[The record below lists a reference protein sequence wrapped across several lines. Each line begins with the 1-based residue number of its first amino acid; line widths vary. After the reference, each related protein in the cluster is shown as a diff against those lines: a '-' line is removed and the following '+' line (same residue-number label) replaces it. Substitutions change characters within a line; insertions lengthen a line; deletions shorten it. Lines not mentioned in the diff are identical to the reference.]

1 MPLTV
6 NRPLKDGDTVTA
18 FTSSSAATPVA
29 AVGVA
34 MNAGIIER
42 VSGVAVGVTTAGPIT
57 VTVSTAAGT
66 VGTFTIVAGTNST
79 GTAEFGPL
87 ALNAFVNEGDLIT
100 FTPAGGTGT
109 TIPGLFTAV
118 VR

>member
-1 MPLTV
+1 MPITV
-6 NRPLKDGDTVTA
+6 NRPLKDADTVVAYTA
-18 FTSSSAATPVA
+18 SIATTPVA
-29 AVGVA
+29 AVGVVT
-34 MNAGIIER
+34 NVGTIER
-42 VSGVAVGVTTAGPIT
+42 VYGVAAGVTTGTIT

-66 VGTFTIVAGTNST
+66 VGTFTIAAGTNST
-79 GTAEFGPL
+79 GTVEFGPL
-87 ALNAFVNEGDLIT
+87 AQNALVNEGDIVT